1 MKDRRGFTLIEI
13 LLGMAIFSVIG
24 LTLYTTFAVGVELS
38 RRNEVLLRTNREALW
53 TFERMSRDL
62 GKIVAYDFSG
72 SYPDQSSFFPGQ
84 ASLGFL
90 TASDRGLKA
99 VRYRLRSAD
108 DGTVQETV
116 IGETFSGNVAVVTK
130 TVEEKPVVDFV
141 REEQDF
147 GDFLQTGFDGA
158 QSEVMSRFVLR
169 DGLEFSYATKESQ
182 EAAELQWVGNWTATF
197 LPQGVRVKLTIAAGD
212 SGEETSWVRDIFIPQ
227 GESVGD

>member
-1 MKDRRGFTLIEI
+1 
-13 LLGMAIFSVIG
+13 
-24 LTLYTTFAVGVELS
+24 
-38 RRNEVLLRTNREALW
+38 
-53 TFERMSRDL
+53 
-62 GKIVAYDFSG
+62 
-72 SYPDQSSFFPGQ
+72 
-84 ASLGFL
+84 
-90 TASDRGLKA
+90 
-99 VRYRLRSAD
+99 
-108 DGTVQETV
+108 VQETV

-182 EAAELQWVGNWTATF
+182 EAAELQWGGNWTATF

-212 SGEETSWVRDIFIPQ
+212 SGEETSWVRDIFIPT
-227 GESVGD
+227 GELE